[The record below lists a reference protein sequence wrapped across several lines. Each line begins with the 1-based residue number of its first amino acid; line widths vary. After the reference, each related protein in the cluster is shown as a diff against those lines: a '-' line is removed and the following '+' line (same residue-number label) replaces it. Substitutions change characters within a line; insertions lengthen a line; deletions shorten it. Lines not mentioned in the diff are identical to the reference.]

1 MFLEIPRR
9 SWKRS
14 NRVTPKN
21 ASLMMSIVHHSPTT
35 SRVWATEQLIPWKLV
50 LRMASPYQIQLRYRT
65 YSG

>member
-35 SRVWATEQLIPWKLV
+35 SRVWATEQLIALEACPAHGPTLPDLV
-50 LRMASPYQIQLRYRT
+50 AL
-65 YSG
+65 